1 MKRCEYDKES
11 PFKGSMWH
19 NEFPNPT
26 NPEQQKERMSRE
38 YDSIAKIYWT
48 IGEVAE
54 IFNEATSALRYWED
68 KLPWVKVKKGKKGDR
83 RYTGKE
89 IESMA
94 KVVLLVRWLGVTE
107 LGLKQAHKL
116 GYYDKLVEI
125 AKQEKEKANEI
136 NNHG

>member
-11 PFKGSMWH
+11 PFSGSMWY
-19 NEFPNPT
+19 NEFPNPED
-26 NPEQQKERMSRE
+26 PEQREERISKE

-48 IGEVAE
+48 VGEVAE

-68 KLPWVKVKKGKKGDR
+68 KLSWIRVKKNKKGER
-83 RYTGKE
+83 QYTGKE
-89 IESMA
+89 IESLE

-107 LGLKQAHKL
+107 SGLNQAHEF
-116 GYYDKLVEI
+116 GYYDKLVEL

-136 NNHG
+136 NNQ

>member
-11 PFKGSMWH
+11 PFSGSMWY
-19 NEFPNPT
+19 NEFPNPED
-26 NPEQQKERMSRE
+26 PEQREERISKE

-54 IFNEATSALRYWED
+54 IFNEATSALRHWENRF
-68 KLPWVKVKKGKKGDR
+68 PWTKAKKGKKGDR

-107 LGLKQAHKL
+107 AGIKQAYEL
-116 GYYDKLVEI
+116 GYYDKLVEL
-125 AKQEKEKANEI
+125 AKQEKQKATANA
-136 NNHG
+136 N